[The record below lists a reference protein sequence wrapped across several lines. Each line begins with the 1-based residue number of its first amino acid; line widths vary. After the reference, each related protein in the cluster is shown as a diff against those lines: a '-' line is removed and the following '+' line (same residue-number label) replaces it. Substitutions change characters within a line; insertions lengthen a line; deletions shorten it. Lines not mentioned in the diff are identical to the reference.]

1 MLHKKPIS
9 TQLDNGHRPTIL
21 NIIPATQQ
29 LSEETEGLRVQ
40 ER

>member
-9 TQLDNGHRPTIL
+9 TKLDNGHRPTIL
-21 NIIPATQQ
+21 NIITATQQ
-29 LSEETEGLRVQ
+29 LSEDAKGLRVQ